1 MALETMN
8 HFQIDPAHRYSAT
21 LERIRTSIENAG
33 DGPQDRVKLSEVIS
47 FFGPKGHAL
56 LSVFFVLP
64 FLQPIPIPGL
74 SVVLGTCIALFGF
87 FMCIGRPPWVPERV
101 AKIEVEK
108 KFLLRVTRALESLLK
123 KVERISRPRY
133 SEIFDRVARHAPR
146 AAAAR
151 SVLEYSAR
159 CLSVAHR
166 ARHARGRFFRRHRR
180 LRYGGPEYRVFRDA
194 RRRSVLPGSDHP
206 VLGLKMRCKVD
217 VGPRRTPN

>member
-1 MALETMN
+1 MN

-133 SEIFDRVARHAPR
+133 SEIFERRGFQATHGFLIAWHAMLLALPLPFR
-146 AAAAR
+146 SRIFCPLFVCGSSRSAR
-151 SVLEYSAR
+151 SRKIFSSSSPVTLW
-159 CLSVAHR
+159 
-166 ARHARGRFFRRHRR
+166 
-180 LRYGGPEYRVFRDA
+180 
-194 RRRSVLPGSDHP
+194 RS
-206 VLGLKMRCKVD
+206 
-217 VGPRRTPN
+217 